1 MSQKNYLV
9 NKLISQSQR
18 QGKKVDPTLSEST
31 TSGDSQ
37 IGRPDLLA
45 LTRATTDLIFQD
57 LVAVQKTTQPEATLY
72 GVKYVDPLKQMPFTA
87 AATYAGEIGLK
98 ERKSIPEFSK
108 GDMALGSMFQ
118 YESVVYKVIKENPF
132 TGTTETE
139 AMDIISEA
147 IINNSIRFMSDAA
160 LTSHFED
167 SNVEVSEVGLRLDR
181 WRVPVRTRKLKTQLT
196 VELAQDLEA
205 NNFDAVNTFDDLLAT
220 MMATEVNKDIIQKLI
235 TVSTRFRVAGISD
248 KGVLDL
254 TELDAAPEQGR
265 KLYRYICEM
274 NSHIQR
280 TTTYTGSY
288 VLASSRVSALLTAS
302 GWVKE
307 DEDNDLSSGKLN
319 NGLPLYTD
327 AVSPVDYVIVGVK
340 ADYGDLEHVGSL
352 FYAPY
357 VEEDGA
363 GAYKVVVDSH
373 SLQPVLAL
381 MIRYGLSVNPY
392 TIDIT
397 DDESRVIKGDDFD
410 HLAGKS
416 LMSVLL
422 GVKIPKLIDDSDADL
437 L

>member
-1 MSQKNYLV
+1 MSKNFHINRLL
-9 NKLISQSQR
+9 KQSVSASGPR
-18 QGKKVDPTLSEST
+18 VLDEST
-31 TSGDSQ
+31 TTADSSN
-37 IGRPDLLA
+37 GRPDLLA
-45 LTRATTDLIFQD
+45 LTRATTDLIFTD

-72 GVKYVDPLKQMPFTA
+72 GVKYIDPLKQMPFTA
-87 AATYAGEIGLK
+87 AATYGGEIGLK
-98 ERKSIPEFSK
+98 ERNEIPEFENK
-108 GDMALGSMFQ
+108 DFAPGDLFQ

-139 AMDIISEA
+139 SMDIIGEA
-147 IINNSIRFMSDAA
+147 IINNSVRFMSDAA
-160 LTSHFED
+160 PTSHFED
-167 SNVEVSEVGLRLDR
+167 RNVTVSEVGLRLDR
-181 WRVPVRTRKLKTQLT
+181 WRVPVRTRKLKTSLT

-205 NNFDAVNTFDDLLAT
+205 NQFNAPETFDDLLAT

-235 TVSTRFRVAGISD
+235 TVSSRFRVNGTTD
-248 KGVLDL
+248 KGILDL
-254 TELDAAPEQGR
+254 TQADKAPEQGR
-265 KLYRYICEM
+265 MLYRYICEM

-340 ADYGDLEHVGSL
+340 EDYGDLEHVGSL

-363 GAYKVVVDSH
+363 GAYKIVVDPY

-392 TIDIT
+392 TSNVT
-397 DDESRVIKGDDFD
+397 DEESRLIRGDDFD
-410 HLAGKS
+410 SLAGKS

-422 GVKIPKLIDDSDADL
+422 GVKLPKLVGDEDGPL
-437 L
+437 

>member
-1 MSQKNYLV
+1 MSKTFHINRLL
-9 NKLISQSQR
+9 KQSSSASGPR
-18 QGKKVDPTLSEST
+18 VLDEST
-31 TSGDSQ
+31 TTADSSN
-37 IGRPDLLA
+37 GRPDLLA
-45 LTRATTDLIFQD
+45 LTRATTDLIFTD

-72 GVKYVDPLKQMPFTA
+72 GVKYIDPLKQMPFTA
-87 AATYAGEIGLK
+87 AATYGGEIGLK
-98 ERKSIPEFSK
+98 EREEIPEFSNK
-108 GDMALGSMFQ
+108 AFAVGDMFQ
-118 YESVVYKVIKENPF
+118 FESVVYKVIKENPF

-139 AMDIISEA
+139 PMDIISEA

-160 LTSHFED
+160 PTAHFED
-167 SNVEVSEVGLRLDR
+167 RNVTVSEVGLRLDR
-181 WRVPVRTRKLKTQLT
+181 WRVPVRTRKLKTSLT

-205 NNFDAVNTFDDLLAT
+205 NQFNAPETFDDLLAT

-235 TVSTRFRVAGISD
+235 TVSTRFRVNGITD

-254 TELDAAPEQGR
+254 TQSDAAPEQGR
-265 KLYRYICEM
+265 RLYRYICEM

-327 AVSPVDYVIVGVK
+327 PVSPVDYVIVGVK
-340 ADYGDLEHVGSL
+340 EDYGDLEHVGSL

-363 GAYKVVVDSH
+363 GAYKIVVDPY

-392 TIDIT
+392 TSNIT
-397 DDESRVIKGDDFD
+397 DEESRVIRGDDFD
-410 HLAGKS
+410 NLAGKS

-422 GVKIPKLIDDSDADL
+422 GVKLPKLVGEDDGEL
-437 L
+437 